1 MSHAVGGPKGGPTI
15 STENMANNLAW
26 KNYRAKQK
34 AKRTENQK
42 GAATGG
48 TLTNILQA
56 EEIVVQ
62 RLSSEVS
69 GKAQKYSR
77 IGARDFVPFTF
88 SEVTLDN
95 IKKACQSHYC
105 NVIGKK
111 MVCDVLAGEQGP
123 SCKSI
128 VQIPDL
134 KVIHIRFVKGARPSL
149 DAAGAPPGEISDD
162 DDSFPIGILSKKSRL
177 QRRAGA
183 NNNVHPSKTETS
195 GFVHSGSRTEPKK
208 SAASFPKSLSVTE
221 MIDLGKLVN
230 RKSGTL
236 IHIFSFDLDKMSWS
250 PVPTDVVMHIEPE
263 LLAAGGF
270 RKAFK
275 ATVGSLTS
283 KEFSGNSWVMKKYLP
298 AALTSLTKLGMTAE
312 EHTMK
317 VVQMHALA
325 KNLCEKM
332 NEALLKK
339 DVLKEYGELLH
350 FNKVYMGKLEGGESV
365 TVEEFIGGEFV
376 KYMNNTGIV
385 CNSIAT
391 DSVGE
396 KAVSFA
402 HYTYEK
408 SRHKLMV
415 VDLQGS
421 GHFLYDPE
429 IASRDWTDKDTT
441 EFMFCA
447 GNLSAKAIDTFLAN
461 HTCNRYCEMLGLN
474 E

>member
-1 MSHAVGGPKGGPTI
+1 
-15 STENMANNLAW
+15 MANNLEW
-26 KNYRAKQK
+26 KNYRAKQR
-34 AKRTENQK
+34 AKRTDNQK

-48 TLTNILQA
+48 TLTNILQT
-56 EEIVVQ
+56 EEVVVQ

-95 IKKACQSHYC
+95 IKKACQAHYG
-105 NVIGKK
+105 NVIGKG

-128 VQIPDL
+128 AQVPDL
-134 KVIHIRFVKGARPSL
+134 KLVHIRFVKGARPCG
-149 DAAGAPPGEISDD
+149 DAADPPDDEISD
-162 DDSFPIGILSKKSRL
+162 DDSFPIGFLSKKPRL
-177 QRRAGA
+177 QGKAGA
-183 NNNVHPSKTETS
+183 NKNVNLSNKNRVKSQATESSGLSTQSK
-195 GFVHSGSRTEPKK
+195 P
-208 SAASFPKSLSVTE
+208 AASFPKSLSVTE
-221 MIDLGKLVN
+221 MIDLGKLVKK
-230 RKSGTL
+230 KSGTL
-236 IHIFSFDLDKMSWS
+236 IHIFSFDLEKMSWS
-250 PVPTDVVMHIEPE
+250 SMPTDVVMHIEPE
-263 LLAAGGF
+263 VLATGGF

-275 ATVGSLTS
+275 ATVGSFTS
-283 KEFSGNSWVMKKYLP
+283 KEFSGNSWVIKKYLP

-312 EHTMK
+312 QHTMK
-317 VVQMHALA
+317 VVQMHTLA

-339 DVLKEYGELLH
+339 DALKEYGELLH
-350 FNKVYMGKLEGGESV
+350 FNKVYMGKLEDGESV
-365 TVEEFIGGEFV
+365 TIEEFIDGEFV
-376 KYMNNTGIV
+376 KYMNNTGVV

-391 DSVGE
+391 DSVEE
-396 KAVSFA
+396 KAISFA

-408 SRHKLMV
+408 SSHRLMV

-421 GHFLYDPE
+421 GHSLYDPE

-447 GNLSAKAIDTFLAN
+447 GNLSAEAIDKFLAN
-461 HTCNRYCEMLGLN
+461 HMCNRYCEILDLN